1 MSDTAKIGVINNF
14 GHSVFNKIDVYIGNG
29 IGKLNLENNSGNY
42 AYKAYLIN
50 LLNYGS
56 DSKESW
62 MQSALFSKDDAGQF
76 DNYEINPFETRKIK
90 DTSDQMFEIKVPK
103 NVNSGFLDR
112 RSYFL
117 DSKGIIDIVIPIH
130 ADIFHCEKFLK
141 DGIPLYL
148 TFLKNEDSFLLKGD
162 DADDYEVKIIFAEL
176 LVNYCEINN
185 EVKEAHIHALEISNL
200 KYPIRPFNILED
212 TIPQGTSIFTKKAI
226 SSSIIPNLVI
236 LGLVDEEAFTG
247 VKNKNPFNFTTA
259 NLQKIE
265 LSINGSILKI
275 EPSFSE
281 NQYIMAF
288 EKLMNGLNL
297 SGLRGNNLTRKDFI
311 KGSAL
316 YLFDLRPSKCTNGEH
331 NLINTGTFQIQ
342 FTFKPAT
349 LNSLKLI
356 SVMEYEN
363 QLQIDKHFNAKL
375 DFKI

>member
-1 MSDTAKIGVINNF
+1 MKNGVSSVSFKIGVINNF

-62 MQSALFSKDDAGQF
+62 MQSALFSKDAGQF

-103 NVNSGFLDR
+103 NVNSVFLDR
-112 RSYFL
+112 RLYFL

-212 TIPQGTSIFTKKAI
+212 TI
-226 SSSIIPNLVI
+226 SSRH
-236 LGLVDEEAFTG
+236 
-247 VKNKNPFNFTTA
+247 FNFYKKG
-259 NLQKIE
+259 NFNFNNSK
-265 LSINGSILKI
+265 LSY
-275 EPSFSE
+275 FR
-281 NQYIMAF
+281 
-288 EKLMNGLNL
+288 L
-297 SGLRGNNLTRKDFI
+297 S
-311 KGSAL
+311 
-316 YLFDLRPSKCTNGEH
+316 
-331 NLINTGTFQIQ
+331 
-342 FTFKPAT
+342 
-349 LNSLKLI
+349 
-356 SVMEYEN
+356 
-363 QLQIDKHFNAKL
+363 
-375 DFKI
+375 